1 MKTVAYHPRD
11 VCIFTEKRWAV
22 KDTPSDECVLMIA
35 AWPAGQSS
43 AKDSRPLCGPPQI
56 LLHPPAD
63 AAEFSEPSSC
73 DDWIIL
79 RRFGKLIRLK
89 DAEIGGRQ
97 EEGSVMRRS
106 SSGLSFLFALLS
118 AAPAFAQQEPQV
130 AQQGPQVA
138 QPASRVARQ
147 GSNFD
152 RVSTLRHEVTVG
164 PAQVG
169 QGAPSQRQTSSPG
182 SAPACL
188 PADVCSGPDDPTH
201 VLPRYARQPGPQQE
215 RPATQES
222 YLGTRRVPAPRHVH
236 ELRRSEDE
244 FCPISRED
252 LPVSGR
258 RMPIRETGKFA
269 TWAGGEDIGEG
280 RASRW
285 LDSAGG
291 KKGHH

>member
-1 MKTVAYHPRD
+1 MKTVAYHPQD

-22 KDTPSDECVLMIA
+22 KNTPSDECVLMIA

-56 LLHPPAD
+56 LLHPPAN

-79 RRFGKLIRLK
+79 RRFGKLICLK
-89 DAEIGGRQ
+89 DPEIGGRQ

-169 QGAPSQRQTSSPG
+169 QGAPSQRQTSRLGQPQRASQPTSVQVRTTPHTFYPGMRGSQGPNKNVPQLKSRTSGRAGFLPPGMFMNSGAARTSSARSPG
-182 SAPACL
+182 K
-188 PADVCSGPDDPTH
+188 T
-201 VLPRYARQPGPQQE
+201 
-215 RPATQES
+215 
-222 YLGTRRVPAPRHVH
+222 
-236 ELRRSEDE
+236 
-244 FCPISRED
+244 SR
-252 LPVSGR
+252 
-258 RMPIRETGKFA
+258 
-269 TWAGGEDIGEG
+269 
-280 RASRW
+280 
-285 LDSAGG
+285 
-291 KKGHH
+291 